1 MEELKFNSCE
11 IDAFDTIVIKVDTNI
26 WSIADVEGII
36 KSIRQ
41 SFPLNK
47 IITIPNGIQIGV
59 IKE

>member
-1 MEELKFNSCE
+1 MEELKFNSCK
-11 IDAFDTIVIKVDTNI
+11 IDAFDTIVVKVDTNI
-26 WSIADVEGII
+26 WDISDAESIV

-47 IITIPNGIQIGV
+47 IIVIPNGIQIGV

>member
-11 IDAFDTIVIKVDTNI
+11 IDAFDTIVIKVDNNQWNI
-26 WSIADVEGII
+26 SDAESIV
-36 KSIRQ
+36 KLIRQ

-47 IITIPNGIQIGV
+47 IIVIPNGIQIGV